1 MVLEDHHLL
10 RVDELALH
18 EISLVGDDS
27 VETPKYV
34 DLRQDFLEVGEKN
47 KMVRGCI
54 RFRIFFFF
62 GLSLPGFYQIFR
74 VLAFAQTFD
83 HRTSE
88 VDVSEGEG
96 GVTEVI
102 RLRHIPGLE
111 ESVSLLEI
119 FLEFQSRFLHQLV

>member
-47 KMVRGCI
+47 KMVRGYI
-54 RFRIFFFF
+54 
-62 GLSLPGFYQIFR
+62 
-74 VLAFAQTFD
+74 
-83 HRTSE
+83 
-88 VDVSEGEG
+88 
-96 GVTEVI
+96 
-102 RLRHIPGLE
+102 
-111 ESVSLLEI
+111 
-119 FLEFQSRFLHQLV
+119 